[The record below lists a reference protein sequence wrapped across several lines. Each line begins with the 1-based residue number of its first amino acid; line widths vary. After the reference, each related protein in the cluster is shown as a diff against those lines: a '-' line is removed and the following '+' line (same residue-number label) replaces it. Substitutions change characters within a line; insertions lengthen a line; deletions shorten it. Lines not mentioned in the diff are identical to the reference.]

1 MTSPETQRSFQQP
14 VRQTSCWIVAD
25 WEPGNF
31 LAAKRRLPVTR
42 SQRWFWRH
50 LFGERTIYPRRES
63 IRKSHSKNTKVSFAG
78 VVTRDIRY
86 LPATLLD
93 GARKN
98 TYGISIEETMKLK
111 PVCSIPNTPGGK
123 VNGEK
128 GTVK

>member
-1 MTSPETQRSFQQP
+1 VSWPTRSKPAFE
-14 VRQTSCWIVAD
+14 VISGLT
-25 WEPGNF
+25 
-31 LAAKRRLPVTR
+31 VTR

-98 TYGISIEETMKLK
+98 TYGISIEETMKSK
-111 PVCSIPNTPGGK
+111 PVCSIPNTPGGNM
-123 VNGEK
+123 NGEK